1 MNNDTAYAVK
11 RTRPCF
17 SQPTRPLFIM
27 PPTLPVPATAPRNA
41 ALPHILPVFA
51 ALLVLAL
58 GFSACSGAD
67 AEAPGAGKYADETFS
82 SDISPD
88 DWRPLFDGETLD
100 GWIGLGRDAV
110 PEGHWQVVEGTIRKV
125 ASGNVPVAED
135 GQPLVGGDLMTTD
148 TFGDFEFAFEWK
160 VAEGANS
167 GVKYNV
173 SEELSTSHLPRYAAL
188 GFEYQV
194 LDDERHPDGALP
206 SHQSGALYDMIPA
219 GDAKVLKPVGEWNE
233 SRIVFSGMHGEHWLN
248 GVMVVEYDMDSP
260 RFDSLLAASKYADI
274 EGFADRRVGHIV
286 LQDHGDDVW
295 FRNLRIQEPGQ

>member
-27 PPTLPVPATAPRNA
+27 PHTLPIPATAPRNA
-41 ALPHILPVFA
+41 ALPHTLPAFA
-51 ALLVLAL
+51 ALLVLAF

-67 AEAPGAGKYADETFS
+67 AETPGAGKYADEAFS

-88 DWRPLFDGETLD
+88 DWRPLFDGETLN

-110 PEGHWQVVEGTIRKV
+110 PEGHWQVVDGTIRKV

-248 GVMVVEYDMDSP
+248 GVMVVDYDMDSS

-274 EGFADRRVGHIV
+274 EGFADRRAGHIV

-295 FRNLRIQEPGQ
+295 FRNLRIQEIGQ

>member
-1 MNNDTAYAVK
+1 MA
-11 RTRPCF
+11 RTVP
-17 SQPTRPLFIM
+17 I
-27 PPTLPVPATAPRNA
+27 PATAPRNA
-41 ALPHILPVFA
+41 ALPRTLPVFA

-67 AEAPGAGKYADETFS
+67 AEAPGAGKYADEAFS

-88 DWRPLFDGETLD
+88 DWRPLFDGETLN

-110 PEGHWQVVEGTIRKV
+110 PEGHWQVMDGTIRKV

-160 VAEGANS
+160 VAEGANG

-206 SHQSGALYDMIPA
+206 SHQAGALYDMIPA
-219 GDAKVLKPVGEWNE
+219 GDAKALKPVGEWNE

-274 EGFADRRVGHIV
+274 EGFADRRAGHIV

-295 FRNLRIQEPGQ
+295 FRNLRIQEIGE

>member
-1 MNNDTAYAVK
+1 MDSPA
-11 RTRPCF
+11 TRNQSF
-17 SQPTRPLFIM
+17 FIM
-27 PPTLPVPATAPRNA
+27 PRTVFTSETATRNVILPRS
-41 ALPHILPVFA
+41 LPVFS

-58 GFSACSGAD
+58 AFSACSGAD
-67 AEAPGAGKYADETFS
+67 AEAPGIGEASST

-110 PEGHWQVVEGTIRKV
+110 PEGHWKVVDGTIQKV
-125 ASGNVPVAED
+125 DSGNIPVAED

-160 VAEGANS
+160 VAEGANG

-173 SEELSTSHLPRYAAL
+173 SEEFSTSHPPRYAAL

-206 SHQSGALYDMIPA
+206 SHQAGALYDMIPA
-219 GDAKVLKPVGEWNE
+219 GDAKALKPVGEWNE
-233 SRIVFSGMHGEHWLN
+233 SRIVFRGMHGEHWLN
-248 GVMVVEYDMDSP
+248 GAMVVEYDMDSP

-274 EGFADRRVGHIV
+274 EGFADRRTGHIV

-295 FRNLRIQEPGQ
+295 FRNLHIREPGE

>member
-1 MNNDTAYAVK
+1 MDSPATHNQS
-11 RTRPCF
+11 F
-17 SQPTRPLFIM
+17 IIM
-27 PPTLPVPATAPRNA
+27 PRTVFTLEAATRNATLP
-41 ALPHILPVFA
+41 HSLPVFA

-58 GFSACSGAD
+58 AFSACSGAD
-67 AEAPGAGKYADETFS
+67 ADSA

-100 GWIGLGRDAV
+100 GWIGLGRDAI
-110 PEGHWQVVEGTIRKV
+110 PEGHWQVEDGTIRKV

-135 GQPLVGGDLMTTD
+135 GQPLVGGDIMTTE

-173 SEELSTSHLPRYAAL
+173 SEELSTSLPPRYAAL

-194 LDDERHPDGALP
+194 LDDDRHPDGALP
-206 SHQSGALYDMIPA
+206 SHRAGALYDMIPA
-219 GDAKVLKPVGEWNE
+219 GDAKALKPVGEWNE
-233 SRIVFSGMHGEHWLN
+233 SRIVFRGMHGEHWLN
-248 GVMVVEYDMDSP
+248 GAMVVEYDMDSP
-260 RFDSLLAASKYADI
+260 RFDSLLAASKYADV

-286 LQDHGDDVW
+286 LQDHSDDVW
-295 FRNLRIQEPGQ
+295 FRNLRIREPEE